1 MRNKSTKYAL
11 VSSIMAIC
19 LCVVMLMGSTF
30 AWFTDTAATNVNT
43 IQAGTLDVALLDDAG
58 ENIEGGSLEW
68 VKAEGNDEVLWEP
81 GCTYALE
88 TAYIVNNGNLALKY
102 KVAVNGIDGDAK
114 LLEVIDFTITIDEEE
129 VDLAAFEGELLPG
142 ESAAL
147 VIEGTMDEEAGNDY
161 QGLAIEG
168 ISITVQAAQLA
179 YEFDSYDNQYD
190 ANAKYEGE
198 TEAPTEPEVTEPEV
212 TEPEIVAGPAY
223 TLDDNTA
230 TGENYG
236 LSNSLA
242 IENQKITAENILV
255 ANKTIATIFIVN
267 VTAEVSDDA
276 VVLNKNNTVYFA
288 DCDITL
294 ADGQYLVYDKSGDS
308 TQVMFENVTVNGV
321 LVTKDN
327 AKSFLKNVEFVNV
340 Y

>member
-68 VKAEGNDEVLWEP
+68 VKAEGDDEVLWEP

-88 TAYIVNNGNLALKY
+88 TAYIENNGNLALKY

-114 LLEVIDFTITIDEEE
+114 LLEVIDFTITIGEEE

-142 ESAAL
+142 ERVAL
-147 VIEGTMDEEAGNDY
+147 VIEGHMDEEAGNDY

-198 TEAPTEPEVTEPEV
+198 TEAPTEPEP
-212 TEPEIVAGPAY
+212 VAGPAY
-223 TLDDNTA
+223 TLDDSTA
-230 TGENYG
+230 TGDNYG
-236 LSNSLA
+236 TSNSLA
-242 IENQKITAENILV
+242 IENQNITAENILV
-255 ANKTIATIFIVN
+255 ANKTIATIFIVD

-276 VVLNKNNTVYFA
+276 VILNEDNTVYFSN
-288 DCDITL
+288 CDITL
-294 ADGQYLVYDKSGDS
+294 ADGHYLVNNKSGS
-308 TQVMFENVTVNGV
+308 TTTQVIFENVTVNGV
-321 LVTKDN
+321 PVTKAN
-327 AKSFLKNVEFVNV
+327 AKSFLNNVDNV
-340 Y
+340 II